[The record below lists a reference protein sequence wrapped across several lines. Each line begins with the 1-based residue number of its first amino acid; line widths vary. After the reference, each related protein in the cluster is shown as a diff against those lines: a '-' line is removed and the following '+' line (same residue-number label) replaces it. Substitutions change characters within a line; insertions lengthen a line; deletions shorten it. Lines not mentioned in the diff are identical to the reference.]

1 MNIMNMNMNMN
12 AFLDHSFG
20 TSNTTTIKLASCNPR
35 CDSYKS
41 HITEK
46 LFNRWLTN
54 VNSYKSVRV
63 ISFKDNKCN
72 EQLFRITLK
81 NWHSAIV
88 EMFSPINGWVK
99 VFDHNDLNVVDWN
112 NYKNTLDKL
121 MKGNYDTEEIS
132 DEVYSLMDEVEN
144 DFINTIIL
152 LF

>member
-41 HITEK
+41 RITEK
-46 LFNRWLTN
+46 LFNRWITN

-63 ISFKDNKCN
+63 ISFKDNKYN

-88 EMFSPINGWVK
+88 EMFSQTNGWVK

-121 MKGNYDTEEIS
+121 MKGNYDAEEIS

-144 DFINTIIL
+144 DFISTIIL